1 MSSKSFTL
9 RLPENLQAMLLRHV
23 CEPETSNFIR
33 AAIAEKLIRD
43 FGEKIRGEMM
53 PVRARKYM
61 TDARNREKEFS
72 SLRRAA
78 IGFFKSI
85 PGAIDAD
92 PTIAGA
98 VVELNF
104 SDDKSFFCRLSRK
117 ELSSP
122 YLMKETRDRVV
133 RVLQVM
139 RRCDKDILDF
149 KFAFE

>member
-1 MSSKSFTL
+1 MSSKNFTV

-23 CEPETSNFIR
+23 CEPETSNFI
-33 AAIAEKLIRD
+33 
-43 FGEKIRGEMM
+43 
-53 PVRARKYM
+53 
-61 TDARNREKEFS
+61 
-72 SLRRAA
+72 RAA

-104 SDDKSFFCRLSRK
+104 SDDKSFSCRLSRK